1 MQRYGII
8 QKNDERSYQ
17 VAKTIRDTLNLA
29 GWEESDAPQ
38 LVFAVGGD
46 GTFLVAVHEY
56 LEQLNE
62 IQIIGI
68 HTGTLGFMTDYEADE
83 VDLMLHDVLNKE
95 SKIDELRLLQIE
107 NDKGETYYALNEV
120 RVENLFKTQI
130 MDIEIDG
137 EFFETY
143 RGTGICVST
152 QMGSTAYNRSIH
164 GAVIQHGLPLLE
176 VSEIAGIHHRE
187 FQSLASSIIL
197 KEDVQIE
204 FKSDSFEGAVM
215 LYDYKAASL
224 NDVKWIR
231 CFNSD
236 KTVKIARYRPYRY
249 ISRLKNLF

>member
-8 QKNDERSYQ
+8 QKSDECSYQ
-17 VAKTIRDTLNLA
+17 VAQKIRDTLNQA
-29 GWEESDAPQ
+29 GWKESANPQ

-56 LEQLNE
+56 LDQLEE

-68 HTGTLGFMTDYEADE
+68 HTGTLGFMTDYKADE

-95 SKIDELRLLQIE
+95 CKIDELRLLKIE
-107 NDKGETYYALNEV
+107 NDKGEAYYALNEV

-130 MDIEIDG
+130 MDIKIDG

-176 VSEIAGIHHRE
+176 ISEIAGIHHRE
-187 FQSLASSIIL
+187 FQSLGSSIIL
-197 KEDVQIE
+197 KEDVCIE

-224 NDVKWIR
+224 NAVKWLR

-236 KTVKIARYRPYRY
+236 KTVKIARFRPYRY